1 MEFFCYL
8 AVIYITLDLIACAY
22 VVHRRGGFRNTI
34 ADIKGN
40 LGITGASEED
50 DDVYDRW

>member
-1 MEFFCYL
+1 MEIFCIV
-8 AVIYITLDLIACAY
+8 AVIYVTVDLAASAY
-22 VVHRRGGFRNTI
+22 VIARRGGLKNTI

-40 LGITGASEED
+40 LGIASTPEDD

>member
-1 MEFFCYL
+1 MEILCYI
-8 AVIYITLDLIACAY
+8 AVIYVTLDLTACAY
-22 VVHRRGGFRNTI
+22 VVARRGGFRNTI

-40 LGITGASEED
+40 LGIASNSEDD